1 MGGFM
6 EKRILVAGCRFY
18 ENYEQ
23 AEAYIDFCLQ
33 NIKKENSFIFV
44 SGGCRGAD
52 QLGELYAQ
60 KHGYEVERY
69 PADWERYGKAAG
81 PIRNQ
86 QMINISDYI
95 ICFWDGKSRGTKST
109 IEFAYLVKKPIRIK
123 KICSQKFR

>member
-1 MGGFM
+1 M

-18 ENYEQ
+18 ENYKQ
-23 AEAYIDFCLQ
+23 AEVYIDFCLQ

-44 SGGCRGAD
+44 SGACRGAD
-52 QLGELYAQ
+52 RLGELYAQ
-60 KHGYEVERY
+60 KHGYAIERY

-86 QMINISDYI
+86 QMVNISDYI

-109 IEFAYLVKKPIRIK
+109 IDFARLVKKPIRIK
-123 KICSQKFR
+123 FI